1 MVATFRLI
9 RNGDLWL
16 AAHPHAAGSAPHD
29 MGAVARLLQQHAG
42 PVHAVPE
49 PAGRGG
55 PGGQLAGGRGTQQ
68 DIPGQ
73 TRLPSGHWLPHPGRM
88 QGYTAGHPRADQT
101 TLWSL
106 AAPCRYKA
114 GVLSRTSI
122 PGQTRLPSGH
132 WLPHAG
138 IKQGYSAEH
147 PRADQTTLWSLA
159 ARYKAGVHSRTSPA
173 RPDFHLVTGCPMQ
186 V

>member
-1 MVATFRLI
+1 MVTSDWLHIHTRQG
-9 RNGDLWL
+9 RRHMTWEQWHVYYSSTRDLFTLYLNLPGGEVL
-16 AAHPHAAGSAPHD
+16 AANWQEAG
-29 MGAVARLLQQHAG
+29 
-42 PVHAVPE
+42 VHSRTSP
-49 PAGRGG
+49 GRPDYPLVTGC
-55 PGGQLAGGRGTQQ
+55 PIQVGGRGTQQ
-68 DIPGQ
+68 DIPG
-73 TRLPSGHWLPHPGRM
+73 G
-88 QGYTAGHPRADQT
+88 
-101 TLWSL
+101 
-106 AAPCRYKA
+106 
-114 GVLSRTSI
+114 
-122 PGQTRLPSGH
+122 TRLPSGH